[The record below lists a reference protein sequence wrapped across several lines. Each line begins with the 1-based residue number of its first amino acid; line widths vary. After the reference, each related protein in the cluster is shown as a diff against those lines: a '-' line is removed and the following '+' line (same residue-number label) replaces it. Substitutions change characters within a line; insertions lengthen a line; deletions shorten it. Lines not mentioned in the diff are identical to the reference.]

1 MTGLVEE
8 ETMVCVKR
16 VTIIAPLF
24 AEPLLNQ
31 EITVDGKIK
40 KMGIFG
46 GGSCEYKVKFDKDVV
61 NPGESVKIDL
71 SIDNSKC
78 SKKIE
83 KHKIKL
89 LRRTQFF
96 KLTTSRPIYT
106 NDSLI

>member
-1 MTGLVEE
+1 
-8 ETMVCVKR
+8 MVCIKR

-24 AEPLLNQ
+24 VEPLLNQ
-31 EITVDGKIK
+31 EISVDGKIK

-46 GGSCEYKVKFDKDVV
+46 GGTCEYKVKFDKDVV
-61 NPGESVKIDL
+61 NPGDYVKIYI

-89 LRRTQFF
+89 LRWT
-96 KLTTSRPIYT
+96 
-106 NDSLI
+106 